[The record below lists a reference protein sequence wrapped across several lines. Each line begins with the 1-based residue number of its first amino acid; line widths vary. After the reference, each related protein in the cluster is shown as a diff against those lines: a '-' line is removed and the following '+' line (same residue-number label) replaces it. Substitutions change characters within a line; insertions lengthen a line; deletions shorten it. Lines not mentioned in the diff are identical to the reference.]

1 MKRLL
6 PFFVR
11 PSQYL
16 GNEINSVHKDKREVL
31 VHIALAFPDL
41 YEVGMAYMGQ
51 RILYEIVNAR
61 AEFWAERVFA
71 PSKEVAKILQSRNIP
86 LATLESDTPLK
97 ELDCV
102 CFSLTHELAYTN
114 VLYMLDLA
122 KIPLRAGSRDQDF
135 PLVIAGG
142 GATFNAEP
150 LAPFLDLMVIG
161 DGEEILVQILE
172 EIKQGKA
179 SGVSRREILERLRFY
194 PGVYIPAFFEPSAEN
209 PHRLVPVYADY
220 TRVEKN
226 IVTDLNEVAFPAK
239 QIIPFGKVVH
249 DRLVVEIARGCTR
262 GCRFCQ
268 AGMIYRPVRERDVEN
283 IARIIDQGLD
293 QTGFE
298 DLSFLS
304 LSTGDFSALEHLFVK
319 SYVRCAQEQVAISL
333 PSLRAGSVSE
343 NMMQLMARIRRT
355 GATLAPEAGTQ
366 RLRDIINK
374 GITEAEL
381 LEHTQKLFD
390 LGWSSVK
397 LYFMIGLPTETEED
411 LEGILDLCLKVL
423 ATAKVKK
430 RIKITASISPFVP
443 KPHTP
448 FQWEKQIGLEELNSR
463 LKFLKKIFR
472 LSGKLNLKWHK
483 PEMSVLEGVFSRA
496 GRELAD
502 CLEEAYLRGAVFT
515 SWADQVNFPLWQR
528 VFEEKGIDIQKYLG
542 PREYDQPLPWDHI
555 VSGVD
560 RSFLRRELNRAMQG
574 KITRDCRY
582 YPCCGCGVCNFDARE
597 SGLSAQA
604 TKKEIRPVLNLRGSD
619 KGQKSDFSPA
629 SKENL
634 GLKKVHIRLWYE
646 KLGLSVYLS
655 QLEVQKVLER
665 AMRRAKWPLSFSSG
679 FHPLPLLS
687 FGRALPVGVGSKAEW
702 VNVYLRR
709 TMDRDFLL
717 QSLNGVLPEGMRLF
731 QIEELSLA
739 KKQSQATWEDFEI
752 IFSGSSNWIKGLREK
767 WNEFVNSRSFI
778 REKRGKNKTREIDV
792 RSLVES
798 GNFEQDVLQVRFSWQ
813 KMYLNP
819 LFIVDCIFSG
829 LAPDQFQMIKTGQ
842 YFQEEK
848 NDRDKR

>member
-11 PSQYL
+11 PSHYL

-51 RILYEIVNAR
+51 KILYEIVNAR

-71 PSKEVAKILQSRNIP
+71 PSKEVAEVLRSRNTP

-97 ELDCV
+97 NLDCL

-122 KIPLRAGSRDQDF
+122 KIPLRARERDENC

-142 GATFNAEP
+142 GGTFNAEP

-161 DGEEILVQILE
+161 DGEDVLIHILE
-172 EIKQGKA
+172 VIKEGKKVRA
-179 SGVSRREILERLRFY
+179 TRREILEQLRFY
-194 PGVYIPAFFEPSAEN
+194 PGVYVPAFFKVSSDH
-209 PHRLVPVYADY
+209 PHRLLPVYEDY

-226 IVTDLNEVAFPAK
+226 IIPDLNKVSFPAK

-249 DRLVVEIARGCTR
+249 DRFVVEIARGCTR

-268 AGMIYRPVRERDVEN
+268 AGIIYRPVREKYVEN
-283 IARIIDQGLD
+283 IARLIDKGLD

-319 SYVRCAQEQVAISL
+319 SYARCAQEQVAISL

-343 NMMQLMARIRRT
+343 NMMRLMARIRRT
-355 GATLAPEAGTQ
+355 GATIAPEAGTQ
-366 RLRDIINK
+366 RLRDVINK

-381 LEHTQKLFD
+381 LEHTRKLFD

-423 ATAKVKK
+423 GTAKSKK
-430 RIKITASISPFVP
+430 RINITVSISPFVP

-448 FQWEKQIGLEELNSR
+448 FQWEEQIGLEEIYNR
-463 LKFLKKIFR
+463 LKFLKKKFR
-472 LSGKLNLKWHK
+472 LFGKLNLKWHK

-502 CLEEAYLRGAVFT
+502 CLEEAYYRGAIFT
-515 SWADQVNFPLWQR
+515 SWADDLNFPLWQK

-555 VSGVD
+555 LSGVEKKF
-560 RSFLRRELNRAMQG
+560 FLKELNRAMQG

-582 YPCCGCGVCNFDARE
+582 FPCQGCGVCNFDAHK
-597 SGLSAQA
+597 SSLKIQA
-604 TKKEIRPVLNLRGSD
+604 AKKEIKPILNLPESD

-629 SKENL
+629 RKEDIS
-634 GLKKVHIRLWYE
+634 LKESHIRLWYE
-646 KLGLSVYLS
+646 KMGLSVYLS

-665 AMRRAKWPLSFSSG
+665 AMRRAKWPISFSSG

-687 FGRALPVGVGSKAEW
+687 FGRALPVGVASRAEW
-702 VNVYLRR
+702 VNVYFRKKIDK
-709 TMDRDFLL
+709 DRLL
-717 QSLNGVLPEGMRLF
+717 QSLNGVLPEGLRALYV
-731 QIEELSLA
+731 EELSLA
-739 KKQSQATWEDFEI
+739 KKQAQALWEDFEVT
-752 IFSGSSNWIKGLREK
+752 FWGSSDWIKQLHKK
-767 WNEFVNSRSFI
+767 WSEFVNSKSFI
-778 REKRGKNKTREIDV
+778 REKRGKKKSKEFDLRC
-792 RSLVES
+792 LVES
-798 GNFEQDVLQVRFSWQ
+798 GNFEQNVLKVRFSWQ
-813 KMYLNP
+813 EMYLNP
-819 LFIVDCIFSG
+819 LFIVDCIFPG
-829 LAPDQFQMIKTGQ
+829 LELTQFQMIKTAQ

-848 NDRDKR
+848 NDRDKK